1 MENLTIRES
10 DNSVFGIYGIEDNSF
25 VPNHPDTYKIAN
37 HIRALLDLVSE
48 GNFGYAQGMNK
59 DFICNNKVFSKLLL
73 LRTSHMWEKIQGF
86 IGKEYGVAWLR
97 FLQNHENEP

>member
-1 MENLTIRES
+1 MILFSEFTALKTIASCQIIRVRTRS
-10 DNSVFGIYGIEDNSF
+10 
-25 VPNHPDTYKIAN
+25 N
-37 HIRALLDLVSE
+37 HIKALLDLVSE

-59 DFICNNKVFSKLLL
+59 DFICNNKYTEEVFSKLLL

>member
-1 MENLTIRES
+1 MILFSEFTALKTIASCQIIRVRTRS
-10 DNSVFGIYGIEDNSF
+10 
-25 VPNHPDTYKIAN
+25 N
-37 HIRALLDLVSE
+37 HIKALLDLVSE

>member
-1 MENLTIRES
+1 MILFSEFTALKTIASCQIIRVRTRS
-10 DNSVFGIYGIEDNSF
+10 
-25 VPNHPDTYKIAN
+25 N

-73 LRTSHMWEKIQGF
+73 LRTSHMWEKIKGF

-97 FLQNHENEP
+97 FLQNHENEQ

>member
-1 MENLTIRES
+1 MILFSEFTALKTIASCQIIRVRTRS
-10 DNSVFGIYGIEDNSF
+10 S
-25 VPNHPDTYKIAN
+25 

-59 DFICNNKVFSKLLL
+59 DFICNNKYTEEVFSKLLL
-73 LRTSHMWEKIQGF
+73 LRTSHMWEKIKGV

>member
-1 MENLTIRES
+1 MILFSEFTALKTIASCQIIRVRTRS
-10 DNSVFGIYGIEDNSF
+10 
-25 VPNHPDTYKIAN
+25 N

-59 DFICNNKVFSKLLL
+59 DFICNNKYTEEVFSKLLL
-73 LRTSHMWEKIQGF
+73 LRTSYMWEKIKEF